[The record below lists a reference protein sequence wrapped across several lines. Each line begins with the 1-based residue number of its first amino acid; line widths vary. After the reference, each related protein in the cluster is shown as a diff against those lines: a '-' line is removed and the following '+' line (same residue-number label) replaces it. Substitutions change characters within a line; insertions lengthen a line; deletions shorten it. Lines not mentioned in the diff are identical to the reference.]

1 MKNRTYLIFILILGL
16 LTLAACQS
24 NTTPT
29 SAPSAS
35 TGDQTG
41 TEQSSGYPIQATD
54 ESGYPITDVTDYPP
68 GPDFKITL
76 PVSAGD
82 IVVTGTGPAGVPIIL
97 VDVSEVGELLGTTVI
112 NADGTFT
119 FELSKGLSGNHQI
132 GLQLGDLT
140 GTDLSENDYVYSEDY
155 YSKPFIGILFDMVLV
170 GN

>member
-1 MKNRTYLIFILILGL
+1 M

-35 TGDQTG
+35 TGDQTD
-41 TEQSSGYPIQATD
+41 TEQSLGYPIQKTD
-54 ESGYPITDVTDYPP
+54 ESGYPITNVTDYLP

-82 IVVTGTGPAGVPIIL
+82 IVVTGTGPVGVPIIL
-97 VDVSEVGELLGTTVI
+97 VDVSEVGELLGSTVI
-112 NADGTFT
+112 NEDGTFT

-140 GTDLSENDYVYSEDY
+140 GTDLNENNYVYNEDY